1 MKVELEEYEK
11 IIDETDISNHSL
23 QFYVDGMGEEA
34 GEIIGVFK
42 RIRRGDYDEPCKAP
56 VSQQIEKRGLYYVLS
71 EYPLILEKVLDEIG
85 DREWYTN
92 RFLNQLGITL
102 EEVLRRNAK
111 KVKSRKKD
119 GTIMGEGDR

>member
-1 MKVELEEYEK
+1 MKVELEEYER

-42 RIRRGDYDEPCKAP
+42 RIRRGDYDEPCKAS
-56 VSQQIEKRGLYYVLS
+56 VSQQIEKRGLFYVLS
-71 EYPLILEKVLDEIG
+71 TYPLILDKVLDEIG